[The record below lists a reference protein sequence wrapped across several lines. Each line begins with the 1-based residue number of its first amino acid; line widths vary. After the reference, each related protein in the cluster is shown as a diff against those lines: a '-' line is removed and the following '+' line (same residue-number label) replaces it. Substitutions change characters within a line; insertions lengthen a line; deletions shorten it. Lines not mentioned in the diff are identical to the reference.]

1 MIIKSHLV
9 SLVFM
14 FGFVCYTQAQ
24 TKVDNDTLSG
34 KITRITISTETNY
47 PPFCLVDKYG
57 KADGFA
63 IELFKTIAKE
73 EHLVT
78 TIKIGTWVKIMQD
91 LAEGKIDALPLVGRT
106 PEREAL
112 YDFTFPYLT
121 LHGAVFVREGT
132 KGINSIA
139 DLKNKSVIV
148 MQGDNAE
155 EFVRRNTI
163 AKTIITTHTFAE
175 AFRLL
180 ADGNYDAV
188 ITQRVLGIRLLKDF
202 DIDGI
207 VPLNI
212 PFDNFSQNFC
222 IAVKKG
228 DTVLL
233 NKLNEGLSVVIAN
246 GTYDKIHLKWFGP
259 VTKERFTY
267 SNLIKLLIYVL
278 IPILALLSLIA
289 VYTLRR
295 LVRSR
300 TKSLHEEILEHK
312 KTLGVL
318 HSRQILLTEMER
330 VSKVGG
336 WVFDMATKKVTWTE
350 GVYAVFGVSPS
361 EMEPSENDFGLD
373 YLIPDDKT
381 VFNLALRHTIAT
393 GEAFDLELQLK
404 AADGTLKWVR
414 TAGHVEYHD
423 GKIIN
428 VFGNVIDISRQREV
442 ESNLRKL
449 TEDLESLV
457 SERTAE
463 LNEKIEKLNKSQQ
476 AMLFMVEDL
485 NRMTSE
491 LKLERQNMETANK
504 ELESFS
510 YSVSHDL
517 RAPLRAMSGFTRI
530 IQEDYALQLDSE
542 GNRMLNIVIDNANK
556 MGILIDDLL
565 KFSRLSRHEL
575 NFSEINMYNLANE
588 VYQQSSTDSDKEKIE
603 FHLQDIPAA
612 IGDTAMMRQVWVNL
626 IGNAIKF
633 TSHKSQRAIEIG
645 SKIKDNENIYFVKDN
660 GDGFNME
667 YSDKLFGV
675 FQRLHAES
683 DFEGTGVGLAI
694 VQRVILRMNG
704 RVWAEGKVGEGAT
717 FYFVLPKANK

>member
-1 MIIKSHLV
+1 MNNKTHFVIF
-9 SLVFM
+9 VFILS
-14 FGFVCYTQAQ
+14 FVCSTNAH
-24 TKVDNDTLSG
+24 TNPAKDTITG
-34 KITRITISTETNY
+34 KTTKITIASEPDY
-47 PPFCLVDKYG
+47 PPFCLVDKNG

-63 IELFKTIAKE
+63 IELFKAIAKE
-73 EHLVT
+73 EHIET
-78 TIKIGTWVKIMQD
+78 TIKIGTWVKIKQD
-91 LAEGKIDALPLVGRT
+91 LAEGRIDALPLVGRT
-106 PEREAL
+106 PEREAI

-121 LHGAVFVREGT
+121 LHGGVFVREGT
-132 KGINSIA
+132 KDINSIA
-139 DLKNKSVIV
+139 DLKDKTIIV
-148 MQGDNAE
+148 MEGDNAE

-175 AFRLL
+175 AFQLL
-180 ADGNYDAV
+180 AGGNYDAV

-212 PFDNFSQNFC
+212 PFDNFRQDFC

-228 DTVLL
+228 DTALL
-233 NKLNEGLSVVIAN
+233 VKLNEGLSVIIAN

-259 VTKERFTY
+259 DSKERFTY
-267 SNLIKLLIYVL
+267 KNLITVLMYIL
-278 IPILALLSLIA
+278 IPFIALLSLMA
-289 VYTLRR
+289 VYILRR

-300 TKSLHEEILEHK
+300 TKSLKEEIQEHK
-312 KTLGVL
+312 KTLSVL
-318 HSRQILLTEMER
+318 HSRQILLSEMEK

-373 YLIPDDKT
+373 YLIAEDKT
-381 VFNLALRHTIAT
+381 VFNLALNQTIAT
-393 GEAFDLELQLK
+393 GEPFDLELQLK

-414 TAGHVEYHD
+414 TAGHVEYRD

-457 SERTAE
+457 SHRTAE

-485 NRMTSE
+485 NRTTSE
-491 LKLERQNMETANK
+491 LKRERQNLETANK

-517 RAPLRAMSGFTRI
+517 RAPLRAMAGFTRI
-530 IQEDYALQLDSE
+530 IQEDYAPQLDSE

-556 MGILIDDLL
+556 MGNLIDDLL
-565 KFSRLSRHEL
+565 KFSRLSRQEL
-575 NFSEINMYNLANE
+575 TFSEINMFNLANE
-588 VYQQSSTDSDKEKIE
+588 VYQQSSSESDKEKIE
-603 FHLQDIPAA
+603 FRLQNIPPAY
-612 IGDTAMMRQVWVNL
+612 GDTAMMRQVWVNL

-633 TSHKSQRAIEIG
+633 TSHKSKRVIEIG
-645 SKIKDNENIYFVKDN
+645 INTEGPENCYYIKDN

-667 YSDKLFGV
+667 YSNKLFGV
-675 FQRLHAES
+675 FQRLHAEK

-717 FYFVLPKANK
+717 FYFALPNIKK